1 MKCNL
6 CPRGCLVDRNE
17 KSGFCGQQ
25 NLKIANYGLFHW
37 EEPCI
42 SYEKGS
48 GAIFFSGCSLKCV
61 FCQNYEISSQN
72 VGQEITVNNLAK
84 IFEELDAVADNI
96 NLVNPTH
103 FSDKIIEAL
112 KIYKPHVPVVYNTH
126 GYELESEIIKLAA
139 FVDIF
144 LTDLKYY
151 DNALAEKLSGAKNYF
166 QIASK
171 AIDKMIVLKPNKFE
185 GDKMTQGVIIR
196 HLILPNHTDDS
207 KRILEHIKNSHPD
220 AIISLMGQYIPCGK
234 ASLFADINRKLTAE
248 EYDDVTDYA
257 YHLGLDGYMQELS
270 SADEM
275 FIPKFSNKVI

>member
-6 CPRGCLVDRNE
+6 CPRGCLVDRS
-17 KSGFCGQQ
+17 KSAGFCGQQ
-25 NLKIANYGLFHW
+25 KLKIANYGLFHW

-42 SYEKGS
+42 SYKKGS

-72 VGQEITVNNLAK
+72 VGQEISVSDLAK
-84 IFEELDAVADNI
+84 IFEELDATADNI

-103 FSDKIIEAL
+103 FSDQIIEAL
-112 KIYKPHVPVVYNTH
+112 KIYSPRVPIVYNTH
-126 GYELESEIIKLAA
+126 GYELESEIEKLSG

-151 DNALAEKLSGAKNYF
+151 DNSLAEKLSSAKNYF

-171 AIDKMIVLKPNKFE
+171 AVDKMIALKPNKFDS
-185 GDKMTQGVIIR
+185 DKMTQGVIIR

-207 KRILEHIKNSHPD
+207 KRVLDHIKRTHPD
-220 AIISLMGQYIPCGK
+220 AIISLMGQYVPCGK
-234 ASLFADINRKLTAE
+234 ASAYADINRKLTAE

-257 YHLGLDGYMQELS
+257 YQLGLDGYMQELS